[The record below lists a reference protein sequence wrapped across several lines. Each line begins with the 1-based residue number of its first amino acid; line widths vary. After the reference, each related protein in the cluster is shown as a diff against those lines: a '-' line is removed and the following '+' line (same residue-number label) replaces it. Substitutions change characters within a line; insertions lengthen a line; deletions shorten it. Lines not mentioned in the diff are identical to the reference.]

1 LEGPVTDFEPFV
13 AFVQS
18 DFPDVDLDAPL
29 PLTGEDV
36 LPVSTSF
43 FGVLQQKILDP
54 EEGEAAIG
62 EEVFKVDQADAIR
75 PPERATNKTAAVKDG
90 SEQLEPFAE
99 LNARDKRVPW
109 KDRYEVVKQ
118 QFPSVQ
124 SLDWERVFRADPTI
138 MGNILNDI
146 IKVEVAPKGRPGK
159 RPALEKEQAREVLSR
174 YKSEDYTLLP
184 FAKAVNRLKETQSVR
199 QFARKVSMSPTYAY
213 NLMMGY
219 RDPSVEDMELV
230 ASAYGKNPSYFY
242 EYRVAYVTSLMAE
255 RMDYAPE
262 SSIIYYE
269 RAVQARRD
277 AE

>member
-1 LEGPVTDFEPFV
+1 VTDFEPFV

-146 IKVEVAPKGRPGK
+146 IKVQVAPKGRPGK
-159 RPALEKEQAREVLSR
+159 RPALEKEQAREVLAQ
-174 YKSEDYTLLP
+174 YKGEDYTLLP
-184 FAKAVNRLKETQSVR
+184 FPKAVTRLKGKLSVR
-199 QFARKVSMSPTYAY
+199 QFARRVSMSPTYAY
-213 NLMMGY
+213 NLMTGY
-219 RDPSVEDMELV
+219 KEPTVEDMQIV
-230 ASAYGKNPSYFY
+230 ADAYGKEPSFFY
-242 EYRVAYVTSLMAE
+242 EYRVAFITALMVE
-255 RMDYAPE
+255 RVDYAPE
-262 SSIIYYE
+262 SSIIYFE
-269 RAVQARRD
+269 RALEARRKHG
-277 AE
+277 

>member
-1 LEGPVTDFEPFV
+1 VDWGYVSAYEPFV
-13 AFVQS
+13 AFMGE
-18 DFPDVDLDAPL
+18 PDGESIYLLPDTASGLLAPVG
-29 PLTGEDV
+29 PLSFD
-36 LPVSTSF
+36 PVSQMIVEDEIEDDVVPPGGT
-43 FGVLQQKILDP
+43 
-54 EEGEAAIG
+54 
-62 EEVFKVDQADAIR
+62 EVFR
-75 PPERATNKTAAVKDG
+75 PAERATNDTASKQPAEV
-90 SEQLEPFAE
+90 LEEKLEVFDE
-99 LNARDKRVPW
+99 LNSRDRKVPW
-109 KDRYEVVKQ
+109 RDRFEVIQ
-118 QFPSVQ
+118 NQFPSVVA
-124 SLDWERVFRADPTI
+124 LDWEKVFRSDPTI